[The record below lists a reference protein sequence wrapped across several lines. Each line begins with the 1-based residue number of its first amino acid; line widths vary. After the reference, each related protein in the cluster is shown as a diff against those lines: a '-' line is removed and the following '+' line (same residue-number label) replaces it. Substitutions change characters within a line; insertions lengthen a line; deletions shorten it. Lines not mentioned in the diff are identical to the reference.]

1 MCYNIN
7 ELKERVQKNYKKKKE
22 VFIMKKN
29 YTKKEMFTKLL
40 SLAEVQADRE
50 MTEFLTHEIEMNEK
64 RNSSKSKKVDR
75 EQERTKNEIY
85 EILKTK
91 TEPTRVSTLV
101 VDMNNKYSSN
111 KIVAMLNKLIND
123 NKVVRT
129 ETKGIAYFEVMPT
142 EE

>member
-1 MCYNIN
+1 
-7 ELKERVQKNYKKKKE
+7 
-22 VFIMKKN
+22 MKKN
-29 YTKKEMFTKLL
+29 YTKKEMLTKLL

-111 KIVAMLNKLIND
+111 KIVAMLNKLIAD

>member
-1 MCYNIN
+1 
-7 ELKERVQKNYKKKKE
+7 
-22 VFIMKKN
+22 MKKN
-29 YTKKEMFTKLL
+29 YTKKEMLTKLL

-50 MTEFLTHEIEMNEK
+50 MTEFLTHEIEMNDK

-123 NKVVRT
+123 NKVART
-129 ETKGIAYFEVMPT
+129 ETKGTAYFEVIPT

>member
-1 MCYNIN
+1 MNLKREFNIT
-7 ELKERVQKNYKKKKE
+7 KRKKE

-29 YTKKEMFTKLL
+29 YTKKEMLTKLL
-40 SLAEVQADRE
+40 GLAEVQTDRE
-50 MTEFLTHEIEMNEK
+50 MVEFLTHEIEMNEK

-75 EQERTKNEIY
+75 EQERTKSEIY

-111 KIVAMLNKLIND
+111 KIVAMLNKLIAD

-129 ETKGIAYFEVMPT
+129 ETKGVAYFEIVT